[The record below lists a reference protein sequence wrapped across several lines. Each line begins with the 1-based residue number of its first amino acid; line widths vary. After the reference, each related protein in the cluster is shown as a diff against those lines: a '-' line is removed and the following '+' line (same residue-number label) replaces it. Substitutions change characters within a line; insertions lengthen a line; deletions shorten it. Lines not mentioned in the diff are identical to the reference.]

1 MVARLN
7 GDAGPGRPM
16 RKRCAIYTRKSTDKN
31 LHEEVTTLVVQR
43 EACEHW
49 VRSQAHLLWEVLP
62 TRYDDGGYSGANMD
76 RPRMKQL
83 MADVEAGLVDVI
95 IVYKLDRLSRSL
107 ADFIQLI
114 QHLDK
119 YGVAFVCV
127 TQNFS
132 TADPVGRFTLQI
144 LMAFAELERSMII
157 DRVRDRVRSARA
169 RGKWVGGPPP
179 LGYHVRDKKLQI
191 DPEWAPL
198 ATEVI
203 MRWLECGAH
212 RTMLQLNEAE
222 KLRPWRTK
230 AASRPGPRRQWTKN
244 DVLQLVK
251 CPVYGGYFYDAN
263 KQLVRGEHQPLI
275 DDAMFAAVRAKL
287 EGKGRG
293 LGGRRAAYLLSGLLK
308 CGHCG
313 AAMTGVSGGNRNG
326 QKYRY
331 YRCTTRDKRGADACP
346 ARPFAADGAEMYVVE
361 KLREAARLGDLAAG
375 LTVDAQAEVMSKQTL
390 FAEERRG
397 LAQYIEMKEVER
409 AQAVAALTKAQ
420 EATQRALDDLIVTL
434 SDQIDEATSRFADL
448 DERLSALEDAT
459 VEAAWVTETLSNL
472 DRVWDLLA
480 PENRHRLLHAVV
492 ARIEAFGPDS
502 PLVVQFDTAVLD
514 RLVRDGDRAGDT
526 PELGLAGAEQ
536 AHAP

>member
-7 GDAGPGRPM
+7 GDAGPGRPA

-43 EACEHW
+43 EACENW
-49 VRSQAHLLWEVLP
+49 VRSQVHLPWDVLP

-83 MADVEAGLVDVI
+83 MADVEAGRVDVI

-212 RTMLQLNEAE
+212 RTMLQLNAAE

-230 AASRPGPRRQWTKN
+230 ASSRPGPRRQWTKN

-251 CPVYGGYFYDAN
+251 SAVYGGYLEVDG
-263 KQLVRGEHQPLI
+263 QMIRGEHQALI
-275 DDAMFAAVRAKL
+275 DESTFATVRAKL
-287 EGKGRG
+287 AENARG
-293 LGGRRAAYLLSGLLK
+293 LGGRKAAYLLSGLLK

-313 AAMTGVSGGNRNG
+313 AAMTGVSGGNRLG
-326 QKYRY
+326 RKYRY
-331 YRCTTRDKRGADACP
+331 YRCTTRDKRGAAACP
-346 ARPFAADGAEMYVVE
+346 GRPFAADGAEMYVVE
-361 KLREAARLGDLAAG
+361 KLREAARLGDIAAG
-375 LTVDAQAEVMSKQTL
+375 LTADAQAEVVSKQAL

-397 LAQYIEMKEVER
+397 LAQYIEMKEGER

-434 SDQIDEATSRFADL
+434 SDHIDEATSRFADL
-448 DERLSALEDAT
+448 DQRLSALEDAT
-459 VEAAWVTETLSNL
+459 VEAAWVAETLSNL

-492 ARIEAFGPDS
+492 SRIEALGADAPI
-502 PLVVQFDTAVLD
+502 VVQFDTAVLD
-514 RLVRDGDRAGDT
+514 RLLRDAG
-526 PELGLAGAEQ
+526 PVGNASELGRAGAEQ
-536 AHAP
+536 AHGAG